1 MGGSVI
7 PVHSSCGIVGKFS
20 NAPAG
25 PEAGET
31 PMGKGGWRERM
42 ESKNYSS
49 LMGGSVF
56 LKRPSRVTATCYCH
70 MLLIDKG
77 SPVKS
82 CPTMSFLPGQLSGFS
97 ACHKDFRKR
106 VPL

>member
-20 NAPAG
+20 NAPEG

-31 PMGKGGWRERM
+31 PMGKGGRRERM
-42 ESKNYSS
+42 ESKKHSS

-56 LKRPSRVTATCYCH
+56 LKKALTCHCH

-82 CPTMSFLPGQLSGFS
+82 CPTMPFLPGQLSGFN